1 MSALTCPLASRWR
14 VELYIRD
21 AGGGLLTY
29 PLVTAGRRPSPPAI
43 SERLCFHAKTSK
55 MIRCGRQGNAH
66 VIRGALAAALFTVQL
81 EVSEL

>member
-1 MSALTCPLASRWR
+1 MSALTRPLASRER

-29 PLVTAGRRPSPPAI
+29 PLVMAGRRPSPPAI
-43 SERLCFHAKTSK
+43 SEGLCFHTKTLE
-55 MIRCGRQGNAH
+55 MMRCGRQGNAH

-81 EVSEL
+81 ELSEL